1 MSTITN
7 TNPFIASH
15 INSIIEGIRLL
26 EAFVT
31 SPLGLYSD
39 IRMLR
44 ESQPF
49 PGAADLPQEEAQARR
64 QAYRN
69 LTDRPLEL
77 ALDTI
82 SSLSVSLDALSR
94 VKGDGPPLDSNW
106 VSQAR
111 RVLARARQRVAGEL
125 RSRTASRVKGLYV
138 IVDPEATK
146 GRPVL
151 QVAEA
156 VLRGGA
162 SMLQLRDKKGDKGDV
177 LPLARQLRALCE
189 QAGALFIM
197 NDHADLALASGA
209 HGLHVGQTDLPVEE
223 ARRVLLPTQLV
234 GRSNNNVEEAMT
246 SQAQGVDYLAV
257 GAVFPTA
264 TMGKSA
270 RKVVGLETLSKIKG
284 MVSQPLVAIGGINAE
299 NIADV
304 VKAGADCVCVVS
316 AVTYADNPEAAAR
329 QLVEA
334 IQNAKK

>member
-1 MSTITN
+1 MTN
-7 TNPFIASH
+7 SDPFIASQLTV
-15 INSIIEGIRLL
+15 IIEDIRLL

-31 SPLGLYSD
+31 SPLGLHSD
-39 IRMLR
+39 LRMLR
-44 ESQPF
+44 ESLPF
-49 PGAADLPQEEAQARR
+49 PAAGDLPQEEAQARR
-64 QAYRN
+64 LAYRN

-82 SSLSVSLDALSR
+82 SALSVSLDALSR

-125 RSRTASRVKGLYV
+125 RSRAASRVKGLYV
-138 IVDPEATK
+138 IVDPEATR

-156 VLRGGA
+156 VLKGGA

-189 QAGALFIM
+189 QSGALFIM

-234 GRSNNNVEEAMT
+234 GRSNNNVEEAMA

-257 GAVFPTA
+257 GAVFQTS

-284 MVSQPLVAIGGINAE
+284 MVSQPLVAIGGINAD

-329 QLVEA
+329 RLVEA